1 MLRKAVPV
9 VHTIENIFAVVLMTL
24 LTVLPLLLKIVQ
36 EYISIPVVDSDI
48 ALVNLVFLFTCVAGV
63 ITWRADKHL
72 GLASLSDNAPDVV
85 KKVLTVIRTG
95 TVSAVLTALFFSAYS
110 QAFTMFMPG
119 DRVWGISKTLIYA
132 FLPAAYL
139 IMLIM
144 VCLQKKNRISAI
156 FGLIVGLVI
165 AAGPLSGVLYY
176 TFHTE
181 HLGLLYAINDWWLS
195 FSSVAVI
202 PLVILM
208 LVLAFLGVP
217 LFIAIAGIAYIA
229 FSQGG
234 GYVEVV
240 AIESYGIWTD
250 KSIAAIPLFTTAG
263 YLLSQGT
270 AGQRLVGIF
279 RSLFGW
285 FRGGTVVAAVV
296 VTTFFTTFTGVSG
309 VTILALGSL
318 LTIVLTGSGYGKEN
332 AESLITASGAL
343 GLLFPPSV
351 AIIMY
356 GTTNY
361 FSVDVFDLFRAAV
374 IPGAILALSM
384 IVLGI
389 IMDKNSTRP
398 PFSFKDIRSSL
409 AAGWLE
415 ILMPVLICITYFTGI
430 FSLLE
435 CASFAVLYAFVLETF
450 IRKDFSLRRVLSVI
464 VESIPVSGGVLFIMG
479 AAKGLSAFL
488 VDAYIPQLL
497 AEYVSTVVTSKYV
510 FLLLLNIA
518 LLVVGCLM
526 DIYSAILIVSPLI
539 IPIAESFGLSAVH
552 TGVIFLMN
560 MQLGFLTPPVG
571 MDLFI
576 ASYTFERPVI
586 KIVKGIFPFLVVQF
600 FILMCVTY
608 IPWFTEIL

>member
-24 LTVLPLLLKIVQ
+24 LTVLPLLLMIVQ
-36 EYISIPVVDSDI
+36 EYLSIPVVDSDI

-156 FGLIVGLVI
+156 FGLIVGFVI

-361 FSVDVFDLFRAAV
+361 FSVDVF
-374 IPGAILALSM
+374 G
-384 IVLGI
+384 
-389 IMDKNSTRP
+389 
-398 PFSFKDIRSSL
+398 SSL

-552 TGVIFLMN
+552 IGVIFLMN